1 MDPSTAQ
8 RLFMLLL
15 KKNLPRL
22 SLSAERHGLRFV
34 SYNTLL
40 SLGLKLKGEMRE
52 LTEGTVIADIET

>member
-1 MDPSTAQ
+1 
-8 RLFMLLL
+8 MLLL